1 MDRGKRCCGIDLG
14 TYKITICC
22 RGENGAIQ
30 WMDGRVQGRN
40 WDYSS
45 VYYQPGKEKIP
56 CYIPPSIHQGDV
68 LLTDTKRFFGRCDCP
83 EVQEDV
89 KKVRYPVSCK
99 HGQIGFEVPGK
110 DGMTISTTA
119 EEVATDFLKRLREAT
134 KLMTREYINYAVI
147 SHPATWSILQK
158 NRLTECAKEAG
169 FTSISLIE
177 EPTATAYDMLS
188 FDADDGY
195 YLIYDWGGGTFDLT
209 LLEMEKGVAT
219 VKGTDGLR
227 YVGGMDMDSLLVE
240 YVKNQYTQLEGE
252 DSWPT
257 SLSTNWKVANDC
269 REGKCSLA
277 TSAEVC
283 IPVGEKEVVVT
294 REAFNG
300 LIKGLVD
307 QTLEKCRSLLRE
319 KGVEVEDVEKVVL
332 AGGVSKIPYVQER
345 VKELFGEDVVEYKD
359 DIAEKGVARGA
370 LVFGEHFTP
379 FNRVEKDTLVP
390 ETVERVEVA
399 EETKPK
405 LEDSFSFNVYV
416 DNVVDGVPVKRLVL
430 EKGELYGKEKEFL
443 LTMTEK
449 DKYMRVNVYIGKTDA
464 EAECVGSFVFEADY
478 NAIARLFVRCEQ
490 GRYLSFRSS
499 WSMYGENHESAC
511 QFELGDP
518 F

>member
-1 MDRGKRCCGIDLG
+1 M
-14 TYKITICC
+14 
-22 RGENGAIQ
+22 
-30 WMDGRVQGRN
+30 
-40 WDYSS
+40 
-45 VYYQPGKEKIP
+45 
-56 CYIPPSIHQGDV
+56 
-68 LLTDTKRFFGRCDCP
+68 
-83 EVQEDV
+83 
-89 KKVRYPVSCK
+89 
-99 HGQIGFEVPGK
+99 
-110 DGMTISTTA
+110 
-119 EEVATDFLKRLREAT
+119 
-134 KLMTREYINYAVI
+134 
-147 SHPATWSILQK
+147 
-158 NRLTECAKEAG
+158 
-169 FTSISLIE
+169 
-177 EPTATAYDMLS
+177 
-188 FDADDGY
+188 
-195 YLIYDWGGGTFDLT
+195 
-209 LLEMEKGVAT
+209 
-219 VKGTDGLR
+219 
-227 YVGGMDMDSLLVE
+227 
-240 YVKNQYTQLEGE
+240 
-252 DSWPT
+252 
-257 SLSTNWKVANDC
+257 
-269 REGKCSLA
+269 
-277 TSAEVC
+277 
-283 IPVGEKEVVVT
+283 
-294 REAFNG
+294 
-300 LIKGLVD
+300 
-307 QTLEKCRSLLRE
+307 
-319 KGVEVEDVEKVVL
+319 EKVVL

-449 DKYMRVNVYIGKTDA
+449 DKYMRVNVYIGKTEA

>member
-345 VKELFGEDVVEYKD
+345 VKELFGED
-359 DIAEKGVARGA
+359 GVLLGERLQRGLRA
-370 LVFGEHFTP
+370 ISLLSHPGFTSAFCNDVDPNLVFAQQLYALGTP
-379 FNRVEKDTLVP
+379 GDILLGISTGGGAVNVRYAMMAAKLKKIKTILLTGSKHGACERYADIVIAVP
-390 ETVERVEVA
+390 ETETYRIQELHLPVYHAICLAVEENM
-399 EETKPK
+399 
-405 LEDSFSFNVYV
+405 FG
-416 DNVVDGVPVKRLVL
+416 GVSL
-430 EKGELYGKEKEFL
+430 
-443 LTMTEK
+443 
-449 DKYMRVNVYIGKTDA
+449 
-464 EAECVGSFVFEADY
+464 
-478 NAIARLFVRCEQ
+478 
-490 GRYLSFRSS
+490 
-499 WSMYGENHESAC
+499 
-511 QFELGDP
+511 
-518 F
+518 